1 MTDTTPDSGTPIADG
16 VLADQQAAQDAHDV
30 AVPEVVPD
38 APAAPATDDAD
49 AAVFVAAT
57 DPADSPV
64 PDATVVPDTTGDA
77 PVSTSETSS
86 AFPSPM
92 DRVNVNGP
100 DPSVPVAPAVD
111 VPVPDSSS
119 PPFTVVNV
127 DGPDPYASTSG
138 DMNDDD
144 ALYALVKDTN
154 DRIRNMETV
163 VSGFMDD
170 AKPMLEKL
178 GHGGISGLLGVM
190 FGGK

>member
-38 APAAPATDDAD
+38 APADPATDDAD

-77 PVSTSETSS
+77 PVD
-86 AFPSPM
+86 SPVP
-92 DRVNVNGP
+92 DAAGTTAQNVNGL
-100 DPSVPVAPAVD
+100 DPSVPVAPAVN
-111 VPVPDSSS
+111 VPATDSSS
-119 PPFTVVNV
+119 PPFTVV
-127 DGPDPYASTSG
+127 GPDPSASTG
-138 DMNDDD
+138 DD